1 MAANI
6 QTYVLALYTLHSL
19 PLPSTFLPSAGAGRT
34 GTFVAIDTAIDRLA
48 EEDDIN
54 IFECVELMRARRTQ
68 MVQNVVSYDFPNDL

>member
-1 MAANI
+1 MTVNV
-6 QTYVLALYTLHSL
+6 QTYWPYIPCTLS
-19 PLPSTFLPSAGAGRT
+19 PLPSTLLPSAGAGRT

-68 MVQNVVSYDFPNDL
+68 MVQNVVSYDFTNDL